1 MCNCR
6 ISKSCVRCVL
16 GTGDLSSNSYSGV
29 FMTAFLMINVLLVNL
44 LERFDTGKNKKL
56 FEVSL
61 CSTCMCIWECMA
73 KRKVYLLA
81 CIFYVSSLEGYKFVY
96 N

>member
-16 GTGDLSSNSYSGV
+16 GAGDLSSNSYSGV

-44 LERFDTGKNKKL
+44 LERFDTGKNKNCVKYHYVVYMHVHLGVHGQEESL
-56 FEVSL
+56 FTCVHIL
-61 CSTCMCIWECMA
+61 CLQF
-73 KRKVYLLA
+73 RRL
-81 CIFYVSSLEGYKFVY
+81 
-96 N
+96 